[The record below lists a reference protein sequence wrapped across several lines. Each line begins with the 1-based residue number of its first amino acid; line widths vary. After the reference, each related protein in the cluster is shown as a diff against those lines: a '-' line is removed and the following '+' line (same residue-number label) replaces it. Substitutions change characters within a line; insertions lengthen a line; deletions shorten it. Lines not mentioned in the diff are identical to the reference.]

1 MNRIVKSR
9 DGSKVFDT
17 LRQDILKLTL
27 APGTVIDEASIARRH
42 SVSRTPIREAII
54 QLISEGL
61 VIRDRRVARVA
72 PLNFDDLPRIYDAL
86 VVSSRIVQR
95 LAAEKRTET
104 DLAEIEQRMRE
115 FDALTDEGNGVQRQD
130 ANVAFH
136 MSIARA
142 GRNHFFSEFYE
153 RMLLT
158 SSRLSR
164 ACFSSEGDS
173 EGQGN
178 GDLKQ
183 HLTETSRQHRLI
195 FEAIRDRDVE
205 AADRL
210 AVEHQN
216 LSFARLKVAIF
227 SLASESSIKMPL
239 DMASSKTPPERVKHV
254 RSSPRSR
261 NARPAS

>member
-27 APGTVIDEASIARRH
+27 APGTVIDEASIATRH

-86 VVSSRIVQR
+86 VASSRIVQR
-95 LAAEKRTET
+95 IAAEKRTET

-115 FDALTDEGNGVQRQD
+115 FDARCDEGNGVQRQD

-142 GRNHFFSEFYE
+142 GRNHFFSDFYE

-173 EGQGN
+173 EGRGN
-178 GDLKQ
+178 GELQQ

-210 AVEHQN
+210 AIEHQN

-227 SLASESSIKMPL
+227 SRASESSIKMPL
-239 DMASSKTPPERVKHV
+239 DMAGSKA
-254 RSSPRSR
+254 PR
-261 NARPAS
+261 NG